1 MKIIARNKTASFNY
15 FLEEKYEAGIK
26 LVGSEIKSIREGK
39 VSINEAYVVIRNNEA
54 FILNMHIAQFDKAN
68 RFNHD
73 ETRTR
78 KLLLHKRQI
87 VNLAVKGRETG
98 YSIIPVKLYLKD
110 GLAKLE
116 IALARGKKN
125 YDKREDLK
133 QKDIERRVRKNI
145 GRYMG

>member
-54 FILNMHIAQFDKAN
+54 FILNMHIAQFAKAN

>member
-54 FILNMHIAQFDKAN
+54 FILNMHIAQFAKAN

-110 GLAKLE
+110 DVERYNQERIEHL
-116 IALARGKKN
+116 KKFG
-125 YDKREDLK
+125 
-133 QKDIERRVRKNI
+133 RR
-145 GRYMG
+145 